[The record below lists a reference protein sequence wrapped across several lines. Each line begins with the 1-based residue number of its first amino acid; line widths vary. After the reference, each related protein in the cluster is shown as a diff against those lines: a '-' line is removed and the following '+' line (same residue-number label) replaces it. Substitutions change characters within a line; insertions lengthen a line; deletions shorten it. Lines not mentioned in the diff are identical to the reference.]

1 MPRAKRIFLHFLC
14 FVLCLSAC
22 ISPVDAV
29 EDSTAPP
36 SLIEASAVSLYHVES
51 QTAVLEKNA
60 DTAFPAGSSVKVM
73 AGLLFC
79 EAFADRL
86 YEAVE
91 ITDEMVAQSA
101 GYRLYL
107 RAGDVLTVEQLLYAA
122 LCASYNDAY
131 DVLAVQA
138 SGSRAAFV
146 AEMNARAASLGC
158 DNSVFTDPS
167 GIDDSSQT
175 DASDLLL
182 IARTALENELYMQL
196 SSTLRYSFGGSQ
208 LLSAKTFYNRNALLS
223 KATTAEYFNAKCR
236 GMSAGYTENGGS
248 CVITAAVYDEQTYL
262 CIVMGARES
271 DGTNY
276 GYVVANRMIKWGFD
290 AFEYVEIL
298 TPETVVCTIP
308 VAVSDMMT
316 EVEARVGEPL
326 ICFLPK
332 GTDPGELKYSI
343 RLLQNELEAP
353 FSEGTMVG
361 YVSVLYQGKTLGMLP
376 LYTAVGAER
385 SAFVGTLRA
394 IQGLLRNR
402 AFVSGAIFFCVVLCA
417 WIVTETV
424 LQRRRR
430 LKWDKYFSM
439 KMDPAPN
446 SLQGTGKGK
455 RPPQN

>member
-1 MPRAKRIFLHFLC
+1 MPRAKRVLLHFLC
-14 FVLCLSAC
+14 FMLCISAC
-22 ISPVDAV
+22 ICPISAS
-29 EDSTAPP
+29 EDVTAPP
-36 SLIEASAVSLYHVES
+36 SLHEASAVSFYHVES
-51 QTAVLEKNA
+51 QTVVLEKNA
-60 DTAFPAGSSVKVM
+60 DTAIPAGSSVKVM

-86 YEAVE
+86 YETVE

-146 AEMNARAASLGC
+146 AEMNARATMLGC
-158 DNSVFTDPS
+158 NNSVFTDPS
-167 GIDDSSQT
+167 GVDDSSQT

-182 IARTALENELYMQL
+182 IARTAFENELYMQL

-236 GMSAGYTENGGS
+236 GMSAGYTETGGS
-248 CVITAAVYDEQTYL
+248 CVITAAVYEEQTYL
-262 CIVMGARES
+262 CIVMGARET

-276 GYVVANRMIKWGFD
+276 GYVLTNRIIKWGFD

-298 TPETVVCTIP
+298 TPETVVCMIP
-308 VAVSDMMT
+308 VTVSDMTT
-316 EVEARVGEPL
+316 EVEARVGETL

-332 GTDPGELKYSI
+332 GIDPNEFKYSI
-343 RLLQNELEAP
+343 RLLCNELEAP
-353 FSEGTMVG
+353 FSEGKMVG
-361 YVSVLYQGKTLGMLP
+361 YVSVLYQGKALGVLP
-376 LYTAVGAER
+376 LYTAGGAER
-385 SAFVGTLRA
+385 SAFVSTLHA
-394 IQGLLRNR
+394 IRGLLHNR
-402 AFVSGAIFFCVVLCA
+402 AFVSGTMFFCVVLCA

-446 SLQGTGKGK
+446 SLQNTNKNR
-455 RPPQN
+455 RPPRS